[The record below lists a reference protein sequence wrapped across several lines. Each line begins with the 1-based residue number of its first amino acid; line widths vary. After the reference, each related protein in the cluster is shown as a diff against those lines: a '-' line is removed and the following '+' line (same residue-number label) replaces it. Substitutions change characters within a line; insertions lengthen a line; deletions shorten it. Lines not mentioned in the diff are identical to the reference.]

1 MVAGIGSHHQQLLAW
16 SGQAT
21 LHCFGFY
28 FLLLSVF
35 LGAGEVVDEAF
46 IKFVMVSFYLMIE
59 YEDFRSPVFTM
70 VCYMVL

>member
-28 FLLLSVF
+28 FFLLSVV
-35 LGAGEVVDEAF
+35 LGAGEVVEEAF
-46 IKFVMVSFYLMIE
+46 IKILMVMFFFY
-59 YEDFRSPVFTM
+59 D
-70 VCYMVL
+70 